1 MDDIKDILLKRRERH
16 EELNEQD
23 RIIIINNI
31 DFPNIVNERVI
42 LINSRLAKIEEI
54 DTILKLIK

>member
-1 MDDIKDILLKRRERH
+1 MEDIKTILLKRRERH

-23 RIIIINNI
+23 RVFIVENI
-31 DFPNIVNERVI
+31 DFPNIVSERVQD
-42 LINSRLAKIEEI
+42 INNRLAKIEEI